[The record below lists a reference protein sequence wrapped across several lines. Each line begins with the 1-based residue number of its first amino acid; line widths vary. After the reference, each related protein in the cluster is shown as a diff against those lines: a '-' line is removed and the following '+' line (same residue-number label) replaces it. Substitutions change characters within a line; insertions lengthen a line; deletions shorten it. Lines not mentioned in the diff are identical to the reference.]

1 MPHHPCLSTCSVATS
16 PKSIPNREIL
26 VLDAS
31 VEDRD
36 VLLRDLPCHVDVIVA
51 EPAGLARLVDKL
63 AAKAPV
69 EAMHI
74 VTHGEPGAF
83 NLAGTRIDEAGL
95 AANEGLVGALRNALA
110 SGAKLA
116 LWACSVGAS
125 ASGRAFTDSFAALTG
140 AKIFASDRLVGAQA
154 SGGTW
159 EIAGVSSPFS
169 REAMALY
176 PHTLPASNE
185 DFQGISPQI
194 QSNSDHFNNDSET
207 DWNFTQTDTP
217 AQVAVAGQNNGP
229 AFNNDLTNDFVGDQG
244 IFMNYNDL
252 ANTTFGFEQSDGD
265 HFALTSFEIGSF
277 IAGRSTSLTIT
288 ILRDNVA
295 VGSATI
301 DLTTSSSSNGI
312 TYTYGGD
319 FDDGSSRPY
328 GTFTFDA
335 TYGDVDQV
343 SLVYAGNATPI
354 FDNIIVGTPA
364 SSNNAPT
371 IDVIPTDITVTEDA
385 ASNLSLVTLDLTD
398 TDDDELTVTLTI
410 DSGTF
415 TSVADGAASGVT
427 ETLVSNTEITLVGNA
442 DEIEAYLSDASVIQY
457 LGANNDS
464 GDDAATLTIN
474 LSDGTDSVG
483 GTSNIDI
490 TAVNDT
496 PSFGG
501 DLTSS
506 LNEDTDSIGGTAT
519 VTDVDSGESS
529 FNADTISGTYGD
541 LTIAANGDWVYDL
554 DEANTDVQ
562 GLLTGDTLGDTLTVS
577 SADGTTQDIVIT
589 VNGVSDAATFGG
601 DLTSSLNEDTD
612 SVAGTA
618 TVSDAD
624 GADSFNADT
633 LTGTYGDLTIAANGD
648 WVYDLDEANTDV
660 QALAAGDTLG
670 DTLTVAAADG
680 TTRAITLTINGVNDA
695 ASFGGTLS
703 TSLNEDTD
711 TIGGTATVSDVDTG
725 EASFNADTVSG
736 TYGDLTIA
744 ANGDWVYDLD
754 EANTD
759 VQALAAGDTL
769 GDTVTVA
776 AADGTTQAIT
786 ITITGVNDAP
796 QSSGGS
802 VDATEG
808 LATTFSAADFAF
820 SDPDTGDSLQSVRID
835 TLPAAGSLQLSG
847 TAVTAGQVIAV
858 ANIANLTYTPAD
870 DDDST
875 RSFTFSVSDGTDWS
889 ASATMSLDVT
899 STNDAPSRPR
909 LATSGVTENEA
920 GALVGTLSATDPEGD
935 DVTFVVE
942 DSRFRIDGNK
952 LYLASG
958 TSFDYESQTS
968 VTVRVF
974 AYDEE
979 GLYSSAYV
987 DVPVLNV
994 VNEGTS
1000 QSGSSGSDTISG
1012 SAGGDTLTGGGGNDQ
1027 LDGGEGDDM
1036 IMQNDDDD
1044 SQDIIVGGEG
1054 NDSINA
1060 GGGND
1065 FVVGGGATDG
1075 STRQSLNADSNPNGR
1090 GSDTIRGGS
1099 GDDTILGGGWN
1110 DDLVDDDGWYTD
1122 GEEVEGD
1129 TDQNQIWAGSGRD
1142 MAAGSGGDDL
1152 IGGSTGQDTL
1162 KGLGGDDTL
1171 YGNDDSDSLLGGN
1184 GDDLLYGGS
1193 GDDTVD
1199 GGAGDDRIWAGAG
1212 DDLLTGGDGSDTF
1225 AFGASAGN
1233 DTISD
1238 FNTDEDSLDLAAR
1251 GFADLA
1257 AVEAA
1262 SSDATVDGESGLL
1275 IDLGDGESVFLVG
1288 LAVSDLS
1295 AMQITV

>member
-1 MPHHPCLSTCSVATS
+1 MPHHPCLSICSVATS

-140 AKIFASDRLVGAQA
+140 AKIFASNRLVGAQA

-371 IDVIPTDITVTEDA
+371 IDVIPTDITVTEDT

-442 DEIEAYLSDASVIQY
+442 DELEAYLSDASVIQY
-457 LGANNDS
+457 QGANNDS
-464 GDDAATLTIN
+464 GDNAGQLTITI
-474 LSDGTDSVG
+474 DDQFDTVG
-483 GTSNIDI
+483 ATANIDI
-490 TAVNDT
+490 TPVNDPAT
-496 PSFGG
+496 FGG
-501 DLTSS
+501 ALSANIDESD
-506 LNEDTDSIGGTAT
+506 DTVGGTAT
-519 VTDVDSGESS
+519 VSDID
-529 FNADTISGTYGD
+529 NADTFTAGTDTGTYGS

-554 DEANTDVQ
+554 DESNADV
-562 GLLTGDTLGDTLTVS
+562 LALEAGDTLGDTLTVS
-577 SADGTTQDIVIT
+577 ASDGTTQDII
-589 VNGVSDAATFGG
+589 
-601 DLTSSLNEDTD
+601 
-612 SVAGTA
+612 
-618 TVSDAD
+618 
-624 GADSFNADT
+624 
-633 LTGTYGDLTIAANGD
+633 
-648 WVYDLDEANTDV
+648 
-660 QALAAGDTLG
+660 
-670 DTLTVAAADG
+670 
-680 TTRAITLTINGVNDA
+680 
-695 ASFGGTLS
+695 
-703 TSLNEDTD
+703 
-711 TIGGTATVSDVDTG
+711 
-725 EASFNADTVSG
+725 
-736 TYGDLTIA
+736 
-744 ANGDWVYDLD
+744 
-754 EANTD
+754 
-759 VQALAAGDTL
+759 
-769 GDTVTVA
+769 
-776 AADGTTQAIT
+776 IT
-786 ITITGVNDAP
+786 IVGESGNRAPTGV
-796 QSSGGS
+796 Q
-802 VDATEG
+802 
-808 LATTFSAADFAF
+808 LATN
-820 SDPDTGDSLQSVRID
+820 GI
-835 TLPAAGSLQLSG
+835 
-847 TAVTAGQVIAV
+847 
-858 ANIANLTYTPAD
+858 
-870 DDDST
+870 
-875 RSFTFSVSDGTDWS
+875 
-889 ASATMSLDVT
+889 
-899 STNDAPSRPR
+899 
-909 LATSGVTENEA
+909 TENQS
-920 GALVGTLSATDPEGD
+920 GALVGTLSATDPDGD
-935 DVTFVVE
+935 TLTYSVQ
-942 DSRFRIDGNK
+942 DSRFRVEGDK
-952 LYLASG
+952 LYLATG
-958 TSFDYESQTS
+958 TYLGF
-968 VTVRVF
+968 
-974 AYDEE
+974 
-979 GLYSSAYV
+979 
-987 DVPVLNV
+987 
-994 VNEGTS
+994 GTC
-1000 QSGSSGSDTISG
+1000 
-1012 SAGGDTLTGGGGNDQ
+1012 
-1027 LDGGEGDDM
+1027 
-1036 IMQNDDDD
+1036 
-1044 SQDIIVGGEG
+1044 VC
-1054 NDSINA
+1054 
-1060 GGGND
+1060 
-1065 FVVGGGATDG
+1065 
-1075 STRQSLNADSNPNGR
+1075 
-1090 GSDTIRGGS
+1090 
-1099 GDDTILGGGWN
+1099 
-1110 DDLVDDDGWYTD
+1110 
-1122 GEEVEGD
+1122 
-1129 TDQNQIWAGSGRD
+1129 
-1142 MAAGSGGDDL
+1142 
-1152 IGGSTGQDTL
+1152 
-1162 KGLGGDDTL
+1162 
-1171 YGNDDSDSLLGGN
+1171 
-1184 GDDLLYGGS
+1184 
-1193 GDDTVD
+1193 
-1199 GGAGDDRIWAGAG
+1199 DR
-1212 DDLLTGGDGSDTF
+1212 
-1225 AFGASAGN
+1225 
-1233 DTISD
+1233 
-1238 FNTDEDSLDLAAR
+1238 
-1251 GFADLA
+1251 
-1257 AVEAA
+1257 
-1262 SSDATVDGESGLL
+1262 
-1275 IDLGDGESVFLVG
+1275 
-1288 LAVSDLS
+1288 
-1295 AMQITV
+1295 